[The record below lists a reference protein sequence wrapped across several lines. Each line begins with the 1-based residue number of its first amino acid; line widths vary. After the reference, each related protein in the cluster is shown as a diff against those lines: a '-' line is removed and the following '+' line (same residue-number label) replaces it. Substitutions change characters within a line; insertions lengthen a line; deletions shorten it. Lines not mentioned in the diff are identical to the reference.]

1 MYSFI
6 RELYF
11 GNIDPQARQFDNNS
25 KYAKAMQRVSDNE
38 DKLTEMLSGE
48 EKKLFLDYAN
58 ACSEVLGESV
68 TATFVDGFRIGAHF
82 AVDTFVS
89 KENVFEPIPLNKS

>member
-1 MYSFI
+1 MYSYI
-6 RELYF
+6 RELYY
-11 GNIDPQARQFDNNS
+11 GNITPNSKQFDRNS
-25 KYAKAMQRVSDNE
+25 KYAKALQKMSDNE

-48 EKKLFLDYAN
+48 EKQLLLDYAN

-68 TATFVDGFRIGAHF
+68 AETFVDGFRIGAHF

-89 KENVFEPIPLNKS
+89 TENVFQPIAEGTL

>member
-11 GNIDPQARQFDNNS
+11 GNITPNAKQFDRNPN
-25 KYAKAMQRVSDNE
+25 YAKALQRASDNE

-48 EKKLFLDYAN
+48 EKQLFLDYAN
-58 ACSEVLGESV
+58 ACSEVLDESS
-68 TATFVDGFRIGAHF
+68 TETFVDGFRIGAQF
-82 AVDTFVS
+82 VFDTFVS
-89 KENVFEPIPLNKS
+89 TENVFSPIAEGTF

>member
-11 GNIDPQARQFDNNS
+11 GNIAPNVRTFKRES
-25 KYAKAMQRVSDNE
+25 SYAKALQTVSDNE

-58 ACSEVLGESV
+58 ACSEVLGESS
-68 TATFVDGFRIGAHF
+68 TETFVDGFRIGAQF
-82 AVDTFVS
+82 VFDTFIS
-89 KENVFEPIPLNKS
+89 TENLFSPIAEGML